1 MHLPKITT
9 AQYELKLPSTGKTV
23 KYRPFLVREEKVL
36 ILSLETGDQKQISNA
51 VKQVLKECVLTKGVK
66 IDSLLSFDIEYLFL
80 NIRAGNLLVRLSNLL
95 LHVVM
100 MELQKFLYPLILM
113 KVKLLSLR
121 ITLLMLN

>member
-1 MHLPKITT
+1 MPLPKITT

-66 IDSLLSFDIEYLFL
+66 IDTLPSFDIEYLFL
-80 NIRAGNLLVRLSNLL
+80 NIRAKSVGETINLL

-100 MELQKFLYPLILM
+100 MELQKFLYLLTLM
-113 KVKLLSLR
+113 KLRLLSLR